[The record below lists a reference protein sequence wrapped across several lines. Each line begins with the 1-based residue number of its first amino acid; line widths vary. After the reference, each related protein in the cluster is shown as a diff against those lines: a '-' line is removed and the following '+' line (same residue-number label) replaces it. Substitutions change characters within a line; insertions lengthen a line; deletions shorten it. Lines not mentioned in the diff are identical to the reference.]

1 MLKNRLVILLLILAL
16 ISGCEKE
23 YEPESDGSL
32 VFGVAYGFCVG
43 DCAHFFQIKD
53 GALFKDKIERYVGED
68 LAFESTPL
76 SNDKYILA
84 KPLVRDFPKYLKE
97 HPNKTIG
104 CPDCADQGGYHL
116 ILQTESESQYWH
128 IDTSTGSQPDE
139 IKAYMEKVRTVLEQ
153 LKD

>member
-1 MLKNRLVILLLILAL
+1 MDAVIMLKNRLVILLLILAL

-68 LAFESTPL
+68 LAFESTP
-76 SNDKYILA
+76 
-84 KPLVRDFPKYLKE
+84 
-97 HPNKTIG
+97 
-104 CPDCADQGGYHL
+104 
-116 ILQTESESQYWH
+116 
-128 IDTSTGSQPDE
+128 
-139 IKAYMEKVRTVLEQ
+139 
-153 LKD
+153 